1 MYMNFTTEYM
11 FARRKELMDKED
23 NDDLVSEFDD
33 DSNDNDEI
41 EAEQQDGLLPEGKKN
56 RRSKRPISLNNLS
69 NSEGSERE

>member
-1 MYMNFTTEYM
+1 MNFTTEYM